1 MRTPPREDEPF
12 RRRASRDCR
21 PLPPPFPP
29 SAARAFSAA
38 RAASSTSSAA
48 NSASLRVTPMG
59 PLRIQERSR
68 ERPNQGLLGYGA
80 T

>member
-29 SAARAFSAA
+29 SAARAAFSAA
-38 RAASSTSSAA
+38 RAAAFASSAA

-59 PLRIQERSR
+59 PCSEPPPTHPR
-68 ERPNQGLLGYGA
+68 
-80 T
+80 

>member
-29 SAARAFSAA
+29 SAARAAFSARGKRIKKVA
-38 RAASSTSSAA
+38 RFPLETTLSLPTV
-48 NSASLRVTPMG
+48 NSRDLYM
-59 PLRIQERSR
+59 RS
-68 ERPNQGLLGYGA
+68 YS
-80 T
+80 

>member
-38 RAASSTSSAA
+38 RAAAFASSAVRVE
-48 NSASLRVTPMG
+48 SLKG
-59 PLRIQERSR
+59 ILSR
-68 ERPNQGLLGYGA
+68 FA
-80 T
+80 VHS